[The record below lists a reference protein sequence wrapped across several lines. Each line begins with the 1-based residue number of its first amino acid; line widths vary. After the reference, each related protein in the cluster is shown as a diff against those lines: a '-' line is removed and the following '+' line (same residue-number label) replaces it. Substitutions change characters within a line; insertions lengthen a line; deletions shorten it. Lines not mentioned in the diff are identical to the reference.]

1 MQVTL
6 AIRVI
11 TSQAQDSP
19 NAGAI
24 AGGVIGEGLFIA
36 ITTYLICRIVLAARR
51 HKLLEELETDK
62 YDSDEDI
69 TKVYGFTGGDHNL
82 ADKEEHVRSIAQAW
96 PQSEIPNS
104 SM

>member
-1 MQVTL
+1 M
-6 AIRVI
+6 
-11 TSQAQDSP
+11 SQAQDSP
-19 NAGAI
+19 NVGAI
-24 AGGVIGEGLFIA
+24 AGGVIGKVLFIA

-82 ADKEEHVRSIAQAW
+82 ADREEHVRSVAQAR
-96 PQSEIPNS
+96 PESETPNS
-104 SM
+104 SV

>member
-1 MQVTL
+1 M
-6 AIRVI
+6 
-11 TSQAQDSP
+11 SQAQDSS

-24 AGGVIGEGLFIA
+24 AGGVIGKVLFIA

-82 ADKEEHVRSIAQAW
+82 ADREEHVRSIAQAR
-96 PQSEIPNS
+96 PESEIPNS